1 MNLLNYLKKAVIST
15 VLFFLFLLVLDLIFG
30 HEIDHIGNA
39 VQAIV
44 IAFVVIPIAD
54 WISKKFKI

>member
-1 MNLLNYLKKAVIST
+1 MNLLNYLKKAVIFT
-15 VLFFLFLLVLDLIFG
+15 VLIFIFFLVLDLIFG
-30 HEIDHIGNA
+30 HEIDHKNNI

-44 IAFVVIPIAD
+44 MAFVVIPIAD